1 MTEVKLGYLNPK
13 KGFVEKS
20 FDGWFEAT
28 KALQAIRKARLP
40 VVSLADGNLE
50 CHGQDLG
57 KFILQIANSGSNTRM
72 YGGSLS
78 WRVFQEID
86 RLGIPIRVS
95 DDSYGNTQTCKYEVL
110 NQKREVISIFWM
122 YI

>member
-1 MTEVKLGYLNPK
+1 MTEVKLGYINPK

-28 KALQAIRKARLP
+28 KALQAIRKARFA
-40 VVSLADGNLE
+40 VISLADGNLE
-50 CHGQDLG
+50 CHGQDLE

-78 WRVFQEID
+78 WRIFQEID
-86 RLGIPIRVS
+86 RLGLPIRVS
-95 DDSYGNTQTCKYEVL
+95 DDSYGDSQTCKYEIL